1 MKTVDYAV
9 SVLIAAILFGA
20 QGIAQSAKRSA
31 VAKEVNM
38 CAAMEREFS
47 KGCLGLINEHLYI
60 VVKSASNG
68 SNELIVDSPDGKE
81 QRWKGKSIT
90 KPEIVIVYEGRVYGD
105 GGWFS
110 QDVPDQFEL
119 SKSVVIS
126 FEKSKIYFF
135 DYQTMSGGY
144 YERLPK

>member
-47 KGCLGLINEHLYI
+47 KGGLGLINE
-60 VVKSASNG
+60 ASNG